1 MTVAGDSSGTFGAV
15 AAENSGVY
23 LTTTG
28 NVTAT
33 IDSDVVL
40 GAGGSDYALGTV
52 TSSVQTAVQITT
64 KGGDD
69 SMTLNNEVYTVTT
82 GDGADTVTITDSN
95 TGSVVNFGDGND
107 GSSSQTV
114 TR

>member
-1 MTVAGDSSGTFGAV
+1 M
-15 AAENSGVY
+15 
-23 LTTTG
+23 
-28 NVTAT
+28 TAT
-33 IDSDVVL
+33 TIDFDVV
-40 GAGGSDYALGTV
+40 GCCGVITLGTV
-52 TSSVQTAVQITT
+52 TSSTAVQITT

-107 GSSSQTV
+107 RLIISNSNAVGTFAMGGDTDTV
-114 TR
+114 DDGARLQ